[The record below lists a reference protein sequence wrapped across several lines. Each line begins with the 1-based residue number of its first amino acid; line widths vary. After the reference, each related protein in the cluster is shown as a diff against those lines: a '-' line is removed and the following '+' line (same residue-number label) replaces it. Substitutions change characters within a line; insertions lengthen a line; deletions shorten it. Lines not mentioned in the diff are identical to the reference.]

1 MFHHSFHE
9 VTVKRIILL
18 FIPFLLA
25 GVLHAQTQK
34 LGFVNSSK
42 IFQELPEA
50 QEAQRRI
57 DGLTKPVQ
65 DELDRREKEIQAKV
79 DDYKKKESLM
89 NDAAKKSAQEEVLRL
104 EEAYRTYRQEKLSN
118 DGELAKAT
126 ERILAPLKAKILQG
140 IEGVAKEEKYTF
152 VFDKTE
158 QINILLYG
166 DAAHDLTFKV
176 IDRLKRG
183 K

>member
-1 MFHHSFHE
+1 M
-9 VTVKRIILL
+9 KRIILL
-18 FIPFLLA
+18 LLPLVFA
-25 GVLHAQTQK
+25 GALTAQTSAQK

-50 QEAQRRI
+50 QDAQRRI

-65 DELDRREKEIQAKV
+65 DELERREREIQTRV
-79 DDYKKKESLM
+79 DDYKKKEALM
-89 NDAAKKSAQEEVLRL
+89 NDAAKKTAQEEILRL
-104 EEAYRTYRQEKLSN
+104 EEGYRAYRQEKLSN
-118 DGELAKAT
+118 DGELAKET
-126 ERILAPLKAKILQG
+126 EKILAPLKAKILAG
-140 IEGVAKEEKYTF
+140 IERVAKEEKYTF

-158 QINILLYG
+158 QVNILLFG
-166 DAAHDLTFKV
+166 DPAHDLTFKV

>member
-1 MFHHSFHE
+1 M
-9 VTVKRIILL
+9 KRILL
-18 FIPFLLA
+18 LVLPLLLA
-25 GVLHAQTQK
+25 AGAPAQTTQK
-34 LGFVNSSK
+34 IGFVNSSK

-65 DELDRREKEIQAKV
+65 DELERRERELQGKV
-79 DDYKKKESLM
+79 DDYKKKEALM
-89 NDAAKKSAQEEVLRL
+89 NEAAKKSAQEEILRL
-104 EEAYRTYRQEKLSN
+104 EEGYRGYRQEKLSTE
-118 DGELAKAT
+118 GELAKET
-126 ERILAPLKAKILQG
+126 EKILAPLKAKILAG
-140 IEGVAKEEKYTF
+140 IERVAKEEKYTF

-158 QINILLYG
+158 QVNILLYG
-166 DAAHDLTFKV
+166 EASHDLTFKV